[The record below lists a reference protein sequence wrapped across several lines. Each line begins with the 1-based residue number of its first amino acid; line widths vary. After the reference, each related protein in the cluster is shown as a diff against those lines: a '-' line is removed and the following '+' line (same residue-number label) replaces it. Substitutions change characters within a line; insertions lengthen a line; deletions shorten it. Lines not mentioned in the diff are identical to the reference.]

1 MRDYA
6 KLVKDLR
13 YCADL
18 DKDCLTCET
27 FEQHDCFN
35 KLGADAADA
44 IEELLA
50 ELVTLRNQLPK
61 WVSAED
67 ELPEENKQII
77 SYLAYKGMAVLQY
90 ENKHFYMQGA
100 FQPLPKE
107 AVTHWM
113 PLPEPPKG
121 VE

>member
-1 MRDYA
+1 MDRLYESDRNCDGNCKNCVA
-6 KLVKDLR
+6 ICGMTQNTIFL
-13 YCADL
+13 
-18 DKDCLTCET
+18 E
-27 FEQHDCFN
+27 
-35 KLGADAADA
+35 AADV

-50 ELVTLRNQLPK
+50 AVPK
-61 WVSAED
+61 WVSVED

-113 PLPEPPKG
+113 PLPKAPAPPKG